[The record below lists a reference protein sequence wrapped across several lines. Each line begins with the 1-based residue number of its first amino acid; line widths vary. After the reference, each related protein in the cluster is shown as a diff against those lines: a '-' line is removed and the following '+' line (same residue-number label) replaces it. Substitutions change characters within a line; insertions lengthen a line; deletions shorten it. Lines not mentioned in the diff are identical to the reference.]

1 MRKVRKARDVAR
13 DRQIFEVMKLF
24 AGEEK
29 VWSHIARKA
38 GVAPATVRNLWR
50 APKDGGTRFPHSI
63 TLQAIAK
70 AAGYKMTWEPIED
83 TKRREREDRATLQ

>member
-1 MRKVRKARDVAR
+1 MRNRKARDVAR

-29 VWSHIARKA
+29 VWAHIAMKA
-38 GVAPATVRNLWR
+38 GVSPTTVRNLWK
-50 APKDGGTRFPHSI
+50 ATKDGGTRFPHSI
-63 TLQAIAK
+63 TLQAIAR

-83 TKRREREDRATLQ
+83 PKRRERETRASLQ